1 MAPDVIVS
9 SRLSCSHWLSG
20 EHVSRADAPK
30 TSTPRNLSPQ
40 LPVYSHSMRAILAG
54 GGTGGHV
61 IPALAIAQ
69 ELQKQYGAEV
79 LFIGT
84 ARGIENRLVPAAGFP
99 LRLVQVGALNKVSL
113 KTRLKTLFDLPR
125 AVWDARR
132 ILAEFRP
139 DIVIGVGGYA
149 SGPAML
155 AAILKRIPTLAF
167 EPNVVPGFANR
178 IVARMVSGAA
188 VHFEET
194 AQYFPRAEVT
204 GVPVREAFFEI
215 AGKANNRVTN
225 KPTLLVFGGSQGAS
239 AINRAMIQCL
249 PELLKQ
255 VPNIH
260 IIHQTGER
268 DYNDAQAAYQQAGS
282 SAEVYPFITDMP
294 AFFARADLVLCRSG
308 ASTVAEITAAGKP
321 AVFVPFPR
329 AADDHQRVNAQA
341 LERAGAAV
349 VVEETKLERVWLADT
364 IAALLGDPRRLQ
376 CMSEAARKLA
386 HPDAA
391 RDITAMAARLA
402 GVEEA
407 ATDLHG

>member
-1 MAPDVIVS
+1 M
-9 SRLSCSHWLSG
+9 
-20 EHVSRADAPK
+20 
-30 TSTPRNLSPQ
+30 
-40 LPVYSHSMRAILAG
+40 
-54 GGTGGHV
+54 

-69 ELQKQYGAEV
+69 ELRKQYGAEV

-125 AVWDARR
+125 AVWDSRR

-188 VHFEET
+188 VHFDET

-204 GVPVREAFFEI
+204 GVPVREAFFAI
-215 AGKANNRVTN
+215 AGKATANDR
-225 KPTLLVFGGSQGAS
+225 PTLLVFGGSQGAN

-249 PELLKQ
+249 PELVKQ

-268 DYNDAQAAYQQAGS
+268 DYNDAQMAYHQAGS

-308 ASTVAEITAAGKP
+308 ASTVAEIAAAGKP

-364 IAALLGDPRRLQ
+364 IAALLGDPGRLQ
-376 CMSEAARKLA
+376 RMSEAARKLA
-386 HPDAA
+386 HPNAA

-402 GVEEA
+402 GV
-407 ATDLHG
+407 GVVSS

>member
-1 MAPDVIVS
+1 
-9 SRLSCSHWLSG
+9 
-20 EHVSRADAPK
+20 
-30 TSTPRNLSPQ
+30 
-40 LPVYSHSMRAILAG
+40 MRVILAG

-69 ELQKQYGAEV
+69 QLQKQYGAEV

-99 LRLVQVGALNKVSL
+99 LRLVQVGALNQVSL

-125 AVWDARR
+125 AVWDARGM
-132 ILAEFRP
+132 LTAFRP
-139 DIVIGVGGYA
+139 DVVIGVGGYA

-155 AAILKRIPTLAF
+155 AAVLKRIPTLAF

-178 IVARMVSGAA
+178 IVARMVSAAA

-194 AQYFPRAEVT
+194 ARYFPHAKVT
-204 GVPVREAFFEI
+204 GVPVREGFFEI
-215 AGKANNRVTN
+215 AGRPTAGD
-225 KPTLLVFGGSQGAS
+225 KPTLLVFGGSQGAN
-239 AINRAMIQCL
+239 AINQAMTQCL
-249 PELLKQ
+249 PALAKQ
-255 VPNIH
+255 MPNIH

-268 DYNDAQAAYQQAGS
+268 GYNEAQAAYQKAGL

-294 AFFARADLVLCRSG
+294 AFFARADLILCRSG

-321 AVFVPFPR
+321 AVFVPFAR

-364 IAALLGDPRRLQ
+364 IAALLGDPGRLQ
-376 CMSEAARKLA
+376 RMSHAARKLS
-386 HPDAA
+386 HPNAA
-391 RDITAMAARLA
+391 QDTAAMAARLA
-402 GVEEA
+402 GVEEEP
-407 ATDLHG
+407 ATGSPG

>member
-1 MAPDVIVS
+1 
-9 SRLSCSHWLSG
+9 
-20 EHVSRADAPK
+20 
-30 TSTPRNLSPQ
+30 
-40 LPVYSHSMRAILAG
+40 MRAILAG

-84 ARGIENRLVPAAGFP
+84 ARGIENRLVPAAGFS

-125 AVWDARR
+125 AVWDSRR

-188 VHFEET
+188 VHFDET

-204 GVPVREAFFEI
+204 GVPVREAFFTI
-215 AGKANNRVTN
+215 AGKATANDR
-225 KPTLLVFGGSQGAS
+225 PTLLVFGGSQGAN

-249 PELLKQ
+249 PALVKQ

-268 DYNDAQAAYQQAGS
+268 DYNDARTAYQQAGS

-329 AADDHQRVNAQA
+329 AADDHQRFNAQA

-364 IAALLGDPRRLQ
+364 IAALLADPGRLQ
-376 CMSEAARKLA
+376 RMGEAARKLA
-386 HPDAA
+386 HPNAA

-402 GVEEA
+402 GVEVVSS
-407 ATDLHG
+407 